1 MQNKYLRLKLAIKR
15 AQKAKKEK
23 EEKMIK
29 KGLTNK
35 IKNDILKSR

>member
-1 MQNKYLRLKLAIKR
+1 MQNKYLRLKLAVKR

-29 KGLTNK
+29 QA
-35 IKNDILKSR
+35 